1 MFRTNAVNKKEKK
14 NISKRHGMKVNAS
27 VVKQPLYSGKV
38 ILSVGKHSKKVVV
51 TNVKRQPFKTSRK
64 HMDSLPEKKIK

>member
-1 MFRTNAVNKKEKK
+1 
-14 NISKRHGMKVNAS
+14 MKVNAS